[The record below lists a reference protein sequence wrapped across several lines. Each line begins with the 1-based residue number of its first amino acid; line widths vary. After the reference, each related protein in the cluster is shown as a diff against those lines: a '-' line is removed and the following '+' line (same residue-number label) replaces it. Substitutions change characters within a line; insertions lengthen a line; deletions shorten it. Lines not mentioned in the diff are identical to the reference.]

1 MRGLKYGASV
11 GAYARFLCVYFGV
24 YATETDVVYATETDV
39 SSSYIVSFFA
49 RCLLGK
55 GNNFMDMVTV
65 NSAYYDKQD
74 TSNEYAGRKFD
85 CINST
90 NSAHPVPVNVE
101 EVKDIVSVAKYILIV
116 EKESVFQ
123 RLANDHF
130 CKKKTSA
137 LSSQEEVIQMFPQE
151 GHLITVHVYLVGL
164 PFAGRIFTKD
174 DDVLHLIRVS
184 TPPRLCW
191 TLDCFLRQ
199 GVIAIAFSGVM
210 CAHRVAADLGKYDV
224 QLCLQ

>member
-130 CKKKTSA
+130 CKKKN
-137 LSSQEEVIQMFPQE
+137 QCIVITGRGYPDVPTRRSPHYCACILGPGGYTE
-151 GHLITVHVYLVGL
+151 HHIIVHS
-164 PFAGRIFTKD
+164 IF
-174 DDVLHLIRVS
+174 
-184 TPPRLCW
+184 
-191 TLDCFLRQ
+191 
-199 GVIAIAFSGVM
+199 
-210 CAHRVAADLGKYDV
+210 
-224 QLCLQ
+224 